1 MSGSPGWTFPS
12 AETLTEWF
20 ASKRTASAPATSPFS
35 GKTGLPRA
43 LRKMPSSREG
53 SGYAARTTVRPRVS
67 SGMIEQPDVW
77 TSGLGWSGIRGVP
90 VDVDAVRGCP
100 VLVDLDEDGGGEAEQ
115 GSAVGEDANLA
126 GAAFDLLLDGPLDG
140 VGGTHAPPV
149 RLRQGED
156 GEAFGD
162 VVLEPVGE
170 AVGRATV
177 GGDQTIE
184 FFLRG
189 LQRGG
194 VPDPAQL
201 GADPLADGGVGG
213 VVNGVLREVELAAL
227 PDGTGQDGAA
237 GGLQPGMVVTDDE
250 ADAAEPRSI
259 RLSRKA
265 RQWTSASDGSQETPS
280 TRRRPSGPTPMAENR
295 AASRTTPPSRSFS

>member
-1 MSGSPGWTFPS
+1 MSG
-12 AETLTEWF
+12 L
-20 ASKRTASAPATSPFS
+20 
-35 GKTGLPRA
+35 
-43 LRKMPSSREG
+43 
-53 SGYAARTTVRPRVS
+53 
-67 SGMIEQPDVW
+67 
-77 TSGLGWSGIRGVP
+77 SGLGWSGIRVVP

-100 VLVDLDEDGGGEAEQ
+100 VLVDFDEDGGGEAEQ
-115 GSAVGEDANLA
+115 GIAVGEDADLA
-126 GAAFDLLLDGPLDG
+126 GAAFDLLLDCPLDG

-149 RLRQGED
+149 LLRQGED

-213 VVNGVLREVELAAL
+213 VVNGVLGEVELAAL
-227 PDGTGQDGAA
+227 PNGTGR
-237 GGLQPGMVVTDDE
+237 GG
-250 ADAAEPRSI
+250 
-259 RLSRKA
+259 
-265 RQWTSASDGSQETPS
+265 
-280 TRRRPSGPTPMAENR
+280 RPSARHGR
-295 AASRTTPPSRSFS
+295 H